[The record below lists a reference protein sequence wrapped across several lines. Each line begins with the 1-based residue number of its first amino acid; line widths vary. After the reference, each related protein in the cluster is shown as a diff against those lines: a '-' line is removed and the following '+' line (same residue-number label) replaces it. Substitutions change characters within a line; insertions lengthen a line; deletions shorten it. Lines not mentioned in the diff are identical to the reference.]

1 MRINNILRILADFIK
16 DYGPGSVSLVEGSA
30 VLSFPEL
37 EPMLRRYG
45 SQYGY
50 TAMPLMRVVFS
61 VPAMV
66 DLSGKAY
73 SGEITVD
80 AVEIETGRIMIT
92 MGDGS
97 GGIVVLDPAAVD
109 RLVFRPGG
117 NEQKNMGNVKKF
129 LDDIDE
135 TGL

>member
-50 TAMPLMRVVFS
+50 TAMPLMRVVFG
-61 VPAMV
+61 VRAMV

-92 MGDGS
+92 VGDGS
-97 GGIVVLDPAAVD
+97 GEMVVLDPVAVD

-117 NEQKNMGNVKKF
+117 NEQKNIGNVKKF

>member
-50 TAMPLMRVVFS
+50 TAMPLMRVVFG
-61 VPAMV
+61 VRAMV

-97 GGIVVLDPAAVD
+97 GGMVVLDPAAVD

-117 NEQKNMGNVKKF
+117 NEQKNIGNVKKF

>member
-1 MRINNILRILADFIK
+1 
-16 DYGPGSVSLVEGSA
+16 
-30 VLSFPEL
+30 
-37 EPMLRRYG
+37 MLRRYG

-61 VPAMV
+61 VPAMA

-97 GGIVVLDPAAVD
+97 GEMVVLDPAAVD

-117 NEQKNMGNVKKF
+117 NEQKNIGNVKKF

>member
-16 DYGPGSVSLVEGSA
+16 DYGPGNVSLVEGSA

-61 VPAMV
+61 VPAMA

-97 GGIVVLDPAAVD
+97 GEMVVLDPAAVD

-117 NEQKNMGNVKKF
+117 NEQKNIGNVKKF

>member
-1 MRINNILRILADFIK
+1 
-16 DYGPGSVSLVEGSA
+16 
-30 VLSFPEL
+30 
-37 EPMLRRYG
+37 
-45 SQYGY
+45 
-50 TAMPLMRVVFS
+50 
-61 VPAMV
+61 
-66 DLSGKAY
+66 
-73 SGEITVD
+73 
-80 AVEIETGRIMIT
+80 